1 MAIRL
6 DKYVSQ
12 CTGLSRKGVR
22 IALYGKRV
30 QVNGAT
36 TKIAS
41 QILQGDEQVTLDGEL
56 LAQPRARYL
65 MLHKPLGTL
74 SATQDSSQPCVLD
87 LLPPELA
94 EGLQIVGRLDKD
106 TTGLLLLTDDGDWN
120 HRITAPRRA
129 CAKVYEVTTADPI
142 AADAARQFAEGILL
156 KNDSKPTLPATL
168 EQLDERRAKVTVQ
181 EGRYHQVK
189 RMFAATGNRVTELHR
204 VAVGGIVLD
213 PNLAPGEFR
222 PLTDDELARV

>member
-30 QVNGAT
+30 QVDGVT

-41 QILQGDEQVTLDGEL
+41 QILQGGEQVTLDGQL
-56 LAQPRARYL
+56 LATPKARYL
-65 MLHKPLGTL
+65 MLNKPADTL

-87 LLPPELA
+87 LLPAELA
-94 EGLQIVGRLDKD
+94 DGLQIVGRLDKD

-120 HRITAPRRA
+120 HRITSPRRA

-142 AADAARQFAEGILL
+142 APDAAIQFAEGMLL
-156 KNDSKPTLPATL
+156 KNESKPTLPATL
-168 EQLDERRAKVTVQ
+168 EPLDEKRARVTVQ

-204 VAVGGIVLD
+204 VAVGGIALD
-213 PNLAPGEFR
+213 PALAPGDFR
-222 PLTDDELARV
+222 PLTDDEIARV